1 MITCSDELTAFRPK
15 NWELK
20 PFNLKYINDILMIYP
35 YQKIYLLYITIMV

>member
-1 MITCSDELTAFRPK
+1 MIASRDELTAFRPK

-35 YQKIYLLYITIMV
+35 YQKKYIYSI